1 MKTKEQ
7 LRTDAKAF
15 LTQFYQKTAK
25 EGFEKRWNQVDQ
37 EIQLEGSY
45 THTYEELDY
54 GGKLAWRNSN
64 RCVGR
69 LFLEN
74 LKNIR

>member
-15 LTQFYQKTAK
+15 LTQFYQETAK

-54 GGKLAWRNSN
+54 GGKLARGAIPTGAW
-64 RCVGR
+64 VDYFG
-69 LFLEN
+69 
-74 LKNIR
+74 KP